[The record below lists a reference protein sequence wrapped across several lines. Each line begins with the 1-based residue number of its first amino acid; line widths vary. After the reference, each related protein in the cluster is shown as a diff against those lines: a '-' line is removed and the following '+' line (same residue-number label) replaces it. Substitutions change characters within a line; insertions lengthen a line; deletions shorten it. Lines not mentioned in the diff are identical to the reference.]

1 MESEA
6 EKLLADLTLA
16 DLRAMEVREFPAAK
30 LDEDGPDD
38 PTGRPDRRFF
48 LLAAIGLTVIFL
60 MVVPLRSLSAR
71 TGRA

>member
-1 MESEA
+1 
-6 EKLLADLTLA
+6 
-16 DLRAMEVREFPAAK
+16 MEVREFPAAK